1 MKPILTLV
9 ALAIALGAPLAT
21 LADERNMPSNAPA
34 TTAISSNAAP
44 AVTKDSDTINL
55 VAVKSV
61 KRSPLSDFV
70 MPKYLTIQ
78 QENDAHQREYEAL
91 FGLNHTP

>member
-1 MKPILTLV
+1 MKPILTFV
-9 ALAIALGAPLAT
+9 ALAIALGAPLAA
-21 LADERNMPSNAPA
+21 LADEGTPPSNAPA
-34 TTAISSNAAP
+34 TTAISGNAAP
-44 AVTKDSDTINL
+44 AVTKDSETTNL
-55 VAVKSV
+55 VVVKSV